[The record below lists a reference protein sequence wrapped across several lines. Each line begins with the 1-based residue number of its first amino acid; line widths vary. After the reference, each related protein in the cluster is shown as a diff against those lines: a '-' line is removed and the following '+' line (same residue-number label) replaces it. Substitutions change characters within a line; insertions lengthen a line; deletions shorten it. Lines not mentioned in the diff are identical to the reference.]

1 MQQQHLSAP
10 RAASVAQPRYD
21 SIHWSAAAA
30 AAAAAVAQLNA
41 RLFVR
46 ALAGKTKADS
56 CQEMALINV
65 IIL

>member
-1 MQQQHLSAP
+1 MQQQHLNAP
-10 RAASVAQPRYD
+10 RAAAQPRYD
-21 SIHWSAAAA
+21 SIYWSAA

-46 ALAGKTKADS
+46 ALPGKTKAD
-56 CQEMALINV
+56 CRQEMALINV